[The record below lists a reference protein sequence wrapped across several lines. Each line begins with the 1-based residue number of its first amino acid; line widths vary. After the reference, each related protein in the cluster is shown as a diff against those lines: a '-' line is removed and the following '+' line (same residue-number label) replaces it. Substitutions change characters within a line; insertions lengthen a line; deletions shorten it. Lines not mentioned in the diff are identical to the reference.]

1 MAVNSGVLI
10 NAGLEFGLIDA
21 ETVAELRVKAR
32 RERGD
37 LIEII
42 TLHGRFPLA
51 ALYQALAAQKGLPF
65 LDSRDLLVDEALFRR
80 IPPSLLQRRRCLP
93 VRSQGDDFFLATAD
107 PEDFYAAEQ
116 ISRILGQTLTLAVA
130 EPRTIEARLRTAFRQ
145 LEADAA
151 AEIDSVAELDEILR
165 QAYVN
170 RASDVHF
177 APGKEGMKVR
187 FRVDGRLSDY
197 PGDYSPEEAGSL
209 LSRVKVLSGM
219 DISEQRLP
227 QDGGMSHRVAEGR
240 EFDIRVAA
248 MPTRWGERGT
258 LRLLEQDAVNLTLT
272 KLGMGDTALA
282 RFREAIV
289 RPHGMVLITGPTGS
303 GKSTTLYAA
312 LQEIVSPDI
321 NVLTVEDPI
330 EKVIA
335 GISQVQVGSKM
346 SFAGALRGFL
356 RHDPD
361 VIMVGEIRDPETT
374 DVALKAAL
382 NGHMVFSTLHTNSA
396 VSAVTRLRDIGAER
410 FLIASTLV
418 AVIAQRLVRRLCSH
432 CKKARPADE
441 KEKVLL
447 EANESALQLYEPS
460 GCPICTGTGYRGRI
474 GLFETLWIDEA
485 LAHTIAEGGSEGDL
499 IAQAKDY
506 VTLWDDGRDKVIAGV
521 TSLDEVLR
529 TVGAIRPDSRIARD
543 SRPKRGDGQ
552 V

>member
-1 MAVNSGVLI
+1 MAVSTGTLI
-10 NAGLEFGLIDA
+10 NAGLEAGLIDA

-32 RERGD
+32 REHSD
-37 LIEII
+37 LLETI
-42 TLHGRFPLA
+42 TLHERFPLA
-51 ALYQALAAQKGLPF
+51 ALYQALAELKGLPY
-65 LDSRDLLVDEALFRR
+65 LGSRDLLVDEALFRR
-80 IPPSLLQRRRCLP
+80 IPPSLLQRRRVLP
-93 VRSQGDDFFLATAD
+93 VRGRGDEAFLATAD
-107 PEDFYAAEQ
+107 PEDFFAAEQ
-116 ISRILGQTLTLAVA
+116 ISRILGQPLTLAVA
-130 EPRTIEARLRTAFRQ
+130 EPLAIESRLRTALR
-145 LEADAA
+145 LSALELPEADAVA
-151 AEIDSVAELDEILR
+151 AEIDPVTELDEILR
-165 QAYVN
+165 QAYVS

-177 APGKEGMKVR
+177 APGKDGMKIR
-187 FRVDGRLSDY
+187 FRVDGRLLDY
-197 PGDYSPEEAGSL
+197 PADYSPAEAGSL
-209 LSRVKVLSGM
+209 LSRIKVLSGM
-219 DISEQRLP
+219 DISEQRLS
-227 QDGGMSHRVAEGR
+227 QDGGMSHKVAEGR

-258 LRLLEQDAVNLTLT
+258 LRLLEQDAANLTLT
-272 KLGMGDTALA
+272 KLGMGDTALM
-282 RFREAIV
+282 RFRETIV

-330 EKVIA
+330 EKVID
-335 GISQVQVGSKM
+335 GVSQVQVGGKM

-382 NGHMVFSTLHTNSA
+382 TGHMVFSTLHTNSA

-418 AVIAQRLVRRLCSH
+418 AVIAQRLVRRLCPH
-432 CKKARPADE
+432 CKKARSADE
-441 KEKVLL
+441 REKVLL
-447 EANESALQLYEPS
+447 KTEGSALQLYEPS

-485 LAHTIAEGGSEGDL
+485 LAHTIAEGGSEGAL

-506 VTLWDDGRDKVIAGV
+506 VTLWDDGRDKAMAGI

-529 TVGAIRPDSRIARD
+529 AVGKPL
-543 SRPKRGDGQ
+543 G
-552 V
+552 